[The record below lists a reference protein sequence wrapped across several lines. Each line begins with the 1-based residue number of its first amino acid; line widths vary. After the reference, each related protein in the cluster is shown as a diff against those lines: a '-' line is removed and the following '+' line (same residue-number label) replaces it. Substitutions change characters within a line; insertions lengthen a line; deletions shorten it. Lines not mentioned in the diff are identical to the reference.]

1 MQTDEA
7 TLATAHQRSEEP
19 VAPPADPA
27 TAPPREIHVYDG
39 TLPLIGQLP
48 QIGDLMPDFALTTGR
63 GDTYSV
69 IRPEHLLDYQRP
81 MLFMVGSSVETPV
94 TCLQTLL
101 FARRLSLFKGVQPL
115 GVLVTSDLPFT
126 LNSFAAARQL
136 DDLVRGSDYLDRSF
150 GINWGVLLDEC
161 MLLTRAAFVVDVD
174 GTICHVDVPDVY
186 TNELDYESIL
196 STLTTLCQN
205 L

>member
-1 MQTDEA
+1 MT
-7 TLATAHQRSEEP
+7 
-19 VAPPADPA
+19 
-27 TAPPREIHVYDG
+27 
-39 TLPLIGQLP
+39 
-48 QIGDLMPDFALTTGR
+48 DFALTTGR

-69 IRPEHLLDYQRP
+69 IRTEHLLDYHRP

-94 TCLQTLL
+94 TCLQTLF

-136 DDLVRGSDYLDRSF
+136 DGLVRGSDYLDRSF
-150 GINWGVLLDEC
+150 GINWGVPLDEC

-186 TNELDYESIL
+186 TNALDYKSIL
-196 STLTTLCQN
+196 STITTLCQN